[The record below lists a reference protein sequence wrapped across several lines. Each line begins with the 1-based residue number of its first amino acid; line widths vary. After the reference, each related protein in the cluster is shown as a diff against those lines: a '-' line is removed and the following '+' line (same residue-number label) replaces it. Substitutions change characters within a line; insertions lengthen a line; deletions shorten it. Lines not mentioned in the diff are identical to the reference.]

1 MVVTIVDV
9 DISNDEDRNEYSVEL
24 IRFSLGIE
32 IELSNNSVDSELVVG
47 ACVYRIVF
55 SLVPVETVDE
65 SEWNVGDAEDDD
77 SAELA
82 TVSIEID

>member
-1 MVVTIVDV
+1 
-9 DISNDEDRNEYSVEL
+9 
-24 IRFSLGIE
+24 
-32 IELSNNSVDSELVVG
+32 VDSELVVG

-77 SAELA
+77 SVELA